1 MNVLRKVLL
10 VSILLTYII
19 FPILAQDNAENSSRP
34 RRANITGAP
43 RTMEDV
49 RKFEQAIARN
59 KQIVGFVS
67 YYYDG
72 CYNLAAL
79 NALLGNKEEAI
90 KWLEKAVEKGLID
103 TEIINNDP
111 DIDSLKTEK
120 NFSEILK
127 LTEET
132 KSNLAR
138 STPFTVENN
147 LQTDGKKKLPL
158 LVVLHGETENAS
170 NLFQLWDSLAKK
182 NQVVLIAPQA
192 LYTIG
197 DGHYQWGTMA
207 EGREIVAKAI
217 VEAEKKYPVD
227 TNKIY
232 VMGFSQGATLALN
245 MALSTPERF
254 AGVIAVAPRYLHKL
268 VALEKI
274 KKYSPAVY
282 LANGENEDPHI
293 LANNQLA
300 KNLLTDAGLKV
311 ELKLFRNTGHAFP
324 ANPSL
329 ELEKA
334 LTWIEQNKKQ

>member
-1 MNVLRKVLL
+1 MIVLRKTLL
-10 VSILLTYII
+10 ILILLTYII
-19 FPILAQDNAENSSRP
+19 LPILAQDKGENPSRP
-34 RRANITGAP
+34 RRANISGAP

-59 KQIVGFVS
+59 KQIVSFVS

-120 NFSEILK
+120 EFPNILK

-132 KSNLAR
+132 KNKSAR

-147 LQTDGKKKLPL
+147 LQAEGKKKLPL

-170 NLFQLWDSLAKK
+170 SLFQLWSSIAQK

-197 DGHYQWGTMA
+197 DGHYQWGTIA
-207 EGREIVAKAI
+207 EGREIVTKAI
-217 VEAEKKYPVD
+217 AEAEKKYSID

-268 VALEKI
+268 VALEKL
-274 KKYSPAVY
+274 KKHLPAVY

-324 ANPSL
+324 ANPIL

-334 LTWIEQNKKQ
+334 FAWIEQNKK

>member
-1 MNVLRKVLL
+1 MIVLRQALL
-10 VSILLTYII
+10 LLILLTYII
-19 FPILAQDNAENSSRP
+19 LPILAQDNGENSSRP
-34 RRANITGAP
+34 RRANIAGTP
-43 RTMEDV
+43 RSMEDV
-49 RKFEQAIARN
+49 RKFEQAIIRN

-111 DIDSLKTEK
+111 DIDSLKTAKE
-120 NFSEILK
+120 FSEILK

-132 KSNLAR
+132 KSKLAR

-147 LQTDGKKKLPL
+147 LQSDAKKKLPL
-158 LVVLHGETENAS
+158 LIVLHGETENAS
-170 NLFQLWDSLAKK
+170 NLFQLWDSIAKK
-182 NQVVLIAPQA
+182 NQTVLIAPQA

-197 DGHYQWGTMA
+197 DGHYQWGTIA
-207 EGREIVAKAI
+207 EGRDIVTKAI
-217 VEAEKKYPVD
+217 AEAEKKYPID
-227 TNKIY
+227 TSKIY
-232 VMGFSQGATLALN
+232 IMGFSQGATIALN

-254 AGVIAVAPRYLHKL
+254 AGVIAIAPRYLHKL
-268 VALEKI
+268 VALEKL
-274 KKYSPAVY
+274 KNHLPAVY

-300 KNLLTDAGLKV
+300 KNLLSDAGLKV

-324 ANPSL
+324 ANPIL

-334 LTWIEQNKKQ
+334 LAWIEQNKKQ